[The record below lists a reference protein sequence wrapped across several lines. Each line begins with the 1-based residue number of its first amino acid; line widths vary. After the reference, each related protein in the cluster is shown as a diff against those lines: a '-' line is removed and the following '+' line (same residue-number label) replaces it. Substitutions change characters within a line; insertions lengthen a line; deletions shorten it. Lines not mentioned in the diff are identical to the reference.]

1 MAESDD
7 DDDLNIYITNQGDI
21 IEDELITYLEERRV
35 DKKVSLFLKKSL
47 QKIKITIKY
56 FFNIFLY
63 LYTNLSLD

>member
-7 DDDLNIYITNQGDI
+7 NDDLNIYITNQGDI

-35 DKKVSLFLKKSL
+35 NKKVSLFLKKSL